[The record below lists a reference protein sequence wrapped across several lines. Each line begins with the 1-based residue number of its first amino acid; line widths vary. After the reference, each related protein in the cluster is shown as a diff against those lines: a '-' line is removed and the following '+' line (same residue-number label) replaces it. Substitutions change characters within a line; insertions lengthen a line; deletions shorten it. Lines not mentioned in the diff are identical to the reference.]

1 MVMALGLTA
10 CVDDEYRGGDTTPGD
25 GAVSFNNTV
34 APFTRAG
41 KTGKE
46 AADALGGK
54 FYVYGIKNETT
65 VGPGILSSENLV
77 FNNYKVTYTDG
88 SANTST
94 SNSTGWEYVGNTL
107 TTGETANIDNSG
119 TGTQTIKYWDY
130 NASSYTFYAFA
141 VANDDLENGKI
152 KVKKVTDVPLDAY
165 LNGYEMTV
173 TADADPTQLYL
184 SKRVEIMASAN
195 KDKTQVNEYGGRVN
209 MEFRNAMAKVRVGM
223 YETIPGYTLTIDAF
237 RIADNAAPTFGDMTT
252 VKTDGFAANIANN
265 KSGKAGTMTVIYKD
279 ENTTEVNVPAVL
291 FDATHDNVLTLG
303 NNLCQGKQL
312 GDKAT
317 GLVYDTDGGGYT
329 YVYPMEGN
337 GSNMKLKVD
346 FTLHSTVGET
356 IEVKNATAEVPAA
369 YLKWRPGYAYTY
381 IFKISDQTNAT
392 IGSLT
397 GLYPITFD
405 AVAINDGTGQE
416 EEISTTGTEVNIVT
430 MGYDPT
436 TKMITVG
443 QDDYNNGNTVY
454 ASFIANNS
462 LVAPASSNT
471 RLYIV
476 TTDDSD
482 TYPITEANVSGY
494 LEAYRLD
501 NTLLDQPVTVY
512 EQTIPSEA
520 FVSEVPVG
528 NGTTDMRTLSA
539 VSWTAGNHV
548 YAVEYTNTAG
558 TKYYKIVHVDG
569 YGGRTV
575 GTLSLSDNDITN
587 MGASVTPTLTV
598 DGVTPSN
605 ADVTYSLDYAGS
617 YGQAVPATVTIEN
630 DGTTGVKV
638 NIQAGTDPTTGSK
651 KYTVIAT
658 YNRRTYKAKFTVSQ

>member
-1 MVMALGLTA
+1 MALCLTA
-10 CVDDEYRGGDTTPGD
+10 CVDDEYSGDDTPLGE
-25 GAVSFNNTV
+25 GTVSFVNTV

-65 VGPGILSSENLV
+65 VGPGILTSDNLV
-77 FNNYKVTYTDG
+77 FQNYKVTYTDG
-88 SANTST
+88 SANSST

-107 TTGETANIDNSG
+107 TTGEAANMDNSG
-119 TGTQTIKYWDY
+119 AATQTIKYWDY

-141 VANDDLENGKI
+141 VANDDLENGNI
-152 KVKKVTDVPLDAY
+152 KVSKVTDYALDAY
-165 LNGYEMTV
+165 RNGYTVDV
-173 TADADPTQLYL
+173 TADADPTKLYL
-184 SKRVEIMASAN
+184 SKRVEIMSSAN
-195 KDKTQVNEYGGRVN
+195 KDQTQVNEYGGRVN

-237 RIADNAAPTFGDMTT
+237 RIADNASPAFGDMTT
-252 VKTDGFAANIANN
+252 AKTDGFAANLPYV
-265 KSGKAGTMTVIYKD
+265 KKGTAGTMSVIYKD
-279 ENTTEVNVPAVL
+279 ENTTEVNVPAVI
-291 FDATHDNVLTLG
+291 FNAAHDNVLALG
-303 NNLCQGKQL
+303 SNLCQGKQL

-317 GLVYDTDGGGYT
+317 GVVYDQAGGDYT
-329 YVYPMEGN
+329 CVYPMEGN

-405 AVAINDGTGQE
+405 AVAISDGTGQE
-416 EEISTTGTEVNIVT
+416 EEISTMGENVNIVT
-430 MGYDPT
+430 MGYDPA

-443 QDDYNNGNTVY
+443 QDDYNAGNTVY
-454 ASFIANNS
+454 ASFIYSNS
-462 LVAPASSNT
+462 LVAPSSSNT
-471 RLYIV
+471 KLYIV

-482 TYPITEANVSGY
+482 TYPINETNVSGY
-494 LEAYRLD
+494 LTAYASD
-501 NTLLDQPVTVY
+501 NTLVDQPVTVY
-512 EQTIPSEA
+512 EQTIPADA

-528 NGTTDMRTLSA
+528 DGTASMRTLTA
-539 VSWTAGNHV
+539 VSWTAGKHV

-558 TKYYKIVHVDG
+558 QKNYKIVHVDG
-569 YGGRTV
+569 YSGRTV
-575 GTLSLSDNDITN
+575 GTLSLSNDDITN
-587 MGASVTPTLTV
+587 MGATVTPTLTV
-598 DGVTPSN
+598 DGFTPSN
-605 ADVTYSLDYAGS
+605 ADVTYSLDYSGT
-617 YGQAVPATVTIEN
+617 YGQAVPSTVTVEN
-630 DGTTGVKV
+630 NGTTGVKV
-638 NIQAGTDPTTGSK
+638 NIPEGTAPTTGGK

-658 YNRRTYKAKFTVSQ
+658 YNRRTYKTTFSVSQ

>member
-1 MVMALGLTA
+1 MALCLTA
-10 CVDDEYRGGDTTPGD
+10 CVDDEYSGDDTTLGE
-25 GAVSFNNTV
+25 GTVSFGNTV

-65 VGPGILSSENLV
+65 VGPGILTSDNLV
-77 FNNYKVTYTDG
+77 FQNYKVTYTDG
-88 SANTST
+88 SANSST

-107 TTGETANIDNSG
+107 TTGEAANMDNSG
-119 TGTQTIKYWDY
+119 AATQTIKYWDY

-141 VANDDLENGKI
+141 VANDDLEKGNI
-152 KVKKVTDVPLDAY
+152 KVSKVTNYALDAY
-165 LNGYEMTV
+165 RNGYNVEV
-173 TADADPTQLYL
+173 TADADPTKLYL
-184 SKRVEIMASAN
+184 SKRVEITASTN

-237 RIADNAAPTFGDMTT
+237 RIADNASPAFGDMTT
-252 VKTDGFAANIANN
+252 AKTDGFAANLPYV
-265 KSGKAGTMTVIYKD
+265 KKGTAGTMSVIYKD
-279 ENTTEVNVPAVL
+279 KNTTEVNVPAVI
-291 FDATHDNVLTLG
+291 FNAAHDNVLALG
-303 NNLCQGKQL
+303 SNLCQGKQL

-317 GLVYDTDGGGYT
+317 GVVYDQSGGDYT
-329 YVYPMEGN
+329 CVYPMEGN
-337 GSNMKLKVD
+337 GNNMKLKVD

-405 AVAINDGTGQE
+405 AVAISDGTGQE
-416 EEISTTGTEVNIVT
+416 EEISTMGENVNIVT
-430 MGYDPT
+430 MGYDPA

-443 QDDYNNGNTVY
+443 QDDYNAGNTVY
-454 ASFIANNS
+454 ASFIYSNS
-462 LVAPASSNT
+462 LEAPSSSNT
-471 RLYIV
+471 KLYIV

-482 TYPITEANVSGY
+482 TYPINETNVSGY
-494 LEAYRLD
+494 LTAYASD
-501 NTLLDQPVTVY
+501 NTLVDQPVTVY
-512 EQTIPSEA
+512 EQTIPAEA

-528 NGTTDMRTLSA
+528 DGTASMRTLTA
-539 VSWTAGNHV
+539 VSWTAAKHV
-548 YAVEYTNTAG
+548 YAVEYTNMAG
-558 TKYYKIVHVDG
+558 QKIYKIVHVDG
-569 YGGRTV
+569 YSGRTV
-575 GTLSLSDNDITN
+575 GTLSLSNDDITN
-587 MGASVTPTLTV
+587 MGAAVTPTLTV
-598 DGVTPSN
+598 DGFTPSN
-605 ADVTYSLDYAGS
+605 ADVTYSLDYSGT
-617 YGQAVPATVTIEN
+617 YGQAVPSTVTVEN
-630 DGTTGVKV
+630 NGTTGVKV
-638 NIQAGTDPTTGSK
+638 NIPEGTAPTTGGK

-658 YNRRTYKAKFTVSQ
+658 YNRRTYKATFSVSQ

>member
-1 MVMALGLTA
+1 MALCLTA
-10 CVDDEYRGGDTTPGD
+10 CVDDEYSGDDTTLGE
-25 GAVSFNNTV
+25 GTVSFGNTV

-65 VGPGILSSENLV
+65 VGPGILTSDNLV
-77 FNNYKVTYTDG
+77 FQNYKVTYTDG
-88 SANTST
+88 SANSST

-107 TTGETANIDNSG
+107 TTGEAANMDNSG
-119 TGTQTIKYWDY
+119 AATQTIKYWDY

-141 VANDDLENGKI
+141 VANDDLEKGNI
-152 KVKKVTDVPLDAY
+152 KVSKVTNYALDAY
-165 LNGYEMTV
+165 RNGYNVEV
-173 TADADPTQLYL
+173 TADADPTKLYL
-184 SKRVEIMASAN
+184 SKRVEITASTN

-237 RIADNAAPTFGDMTT
+237 RIADNASPAFGDMTT
-252 VKTDGFAANIANN
+252 AKTDGFAANLPYV
-265 KSGKAGTMTVIYKD
+265 KKGTAGTMSVIYKD
-279 ENTTEVNVPAVL
+279 KNTTEVNVPAVI
-291 FDATHDNVLTLG
+291 FNAAHDNVLALG
-303 NNLCQGKQL
+303 SNLCQGTQL

-317 GLVYDTDGGGYT
+317 GVVYDQSGGDYT
-329 YVYPMEGN
+329 CVYPMEGN

-405 AVAINDGTGQE
+405 AVAISDGTGQE
-416 EEISTTGTEVNIVT
+416 EEISTMGENVNIVT
-430 MGYDPT
+430 MGYDPA

-443 QDDYNNGNTVY
+443 QDDYNAGNTVY
-454 ASFIANNS
+454 ASFIYSNS
-462 LVAPASSNT
+462 LVDPSSSNT
-471 RLYIV
+471 KLYIV

-482 TYPITEANVSGY
+482 TYPINETNVSGY
-494 LEAYRLD
+494 LTAYASD
-501 NTLLDQPVTVY
+501 NNLVDQPVTVY
-512 EQTIPSEA
+512 EQTIPAEA

-528 NGTTDMRTLSA
+528 DGTASMRTLTA
-539 VSWTAGNHV
+539 VSWTAAKHV

-558 TKYYKIVHVDG
+558 QKIYKIVHVDG
-569 YGGRTV
+569 YSGRTV
-575 GTLSLSDNDITN
+575 GTLSLSNDDITN
-587 MGASVTPTLTV
+587 MGAAVTPTLTV
-598 DGVTPSN
+598 DGFTPSN
-605 ADVTYSLDYAGS
+605 ADVTYSLDYSGT
-617 YGQAVPATVTIEN
+617 YGQAVPSTVTVEN
-630 DGTTGVKV
+630 NGTTGVKV
-638 NIQAGTDPTTGSK
+638 NIPEGTDPTTGGK

-658 YNRRTYKAKFTVSQ
+658 YNRRTYKATFSVSQ

>member
-1 MVMALGLTA
+1 MALCLTA
-10 CVDDEYRGGDTTPGD
+10 CVDDEYSGDDTTLGE
-25 GAVSFNNTV
+25 GTVSFVNTV

-54 FYVYGIKNETT
+54 FYVYGIKNEIT
-65 VGPGILSSENLV
+65 VGPGILTSDNLV
-77 FNNYKVTYTDG
+77 FQNYKVTYTDG
-88 SANTST
+88 SANSST

-107 TTGETANIDNSG
+107 TTGEAANMDNSG
-119 TGTQTIKYWDY
+119 AATQTIKYWDY

-141 VANDDLENGKI
+141 VANDDLENGNI
-152 KVKKVTDVPLDAY
+152 KVSKVTDYALDAY
-165 LNGYEMTV
+165 RNGYTVDV
-173 TADADPTQLYL
+173 TADADPTKLYL
-184 SKRVEIMASAN
+184 SKRVEIMSSAN
-195 KDKTQVNEYGGRVN
+195 KDQTQVNEYGGRVN

-237 RIADNAAPTFGDMTT
+237 RIADNASPAFGDMTT
-252 VKTDGFAANIANN
+252 AKTDGFAANLPYV
-265 KSGKAGTMTVIYKD
+265 KKGTAGTMSVIYKD
-279 ENTTEVNVPAVL
+279 ENTTEVNVPAVI
-291 FDATHDNVLTLG
+291 FNAAHDNVLALG
-303 NNLCQGKQL
+303 SNLCQGKQL

-317 GLVYDTDGGGYT
+317 GVVYDYDGGDYT
-329 YVYPMEGN
+329 CVYPMEGN

-405 AVAINDGTGQE
+405 AVAISDGTGQE
-416 EEISTTGTEVNIVT
+416 EEISTMGENVNIVT
-430 MGYDPT
+430 MGYDPA

-443 QDDYNNGNTVY
+443 QDDYNAGNTVY
-454 ASFIANNS
+454 ASFIYSNS
-462 LVAPASSNT
+462 LVAPSSSNT
-471 RLYIV
+471 KLYIV

-482 TYPITEANVSGY
+482 TYPINETNVSGY
-494 LEAYRLD
+494 LTAYASD
-501 NTLLDQPVTVY
+501 NTLVDQPVTVY
-512 EQTIPSEA
+512 EQTIPADA

-528 NGTTDMRTLSA
+528 DGTASMRTLTA
-539 VSWTAGNHV
+539 VSWTAGKHV

-558 TKYYKIVHVDG
+558 QKNYKIVHVDG
-569 YGGRTV
+569 YSGRTV
-575 GTLSLSDNDITN
+575 GTLSLSNDDITN
-587 MGASVTPTLTV
+587 MGAAVTPTLTV
-598 DGVTPSN
+598 DGFTPSN
-605 ADVTYSLDYAGS
+605 ADVTYSLDYSGT
-617 YGQAVPATVTIEN
+617 YGQAVPSTVTVEN
-630 DGTTGVKV
+630 NGTTGVKV
-638 NIQAGTDPTTGSK
+638 NIPEGTAPTTGGK

-658 YNRRTYKAKFTVSQ
+658 YNRRTYKTTFSVSQ

>member
-1 MVMALGLTA
+1 MALCLTA
-10 CVDDEYRGGDTTPGD
+10 CVDDEYSGDDTTLGE
-25 GAVSFNNTV
+25 GTVSFGNTV

-65 VGPGILSSENLV
+65 VGPGILTSDNLV
-77 FNNYKVTYTDG
+77 FQNYKVTYTDG
-88 SANTST
+88 SANSST

-107 TTGETANIDNSG
+107 TTGEAANMDNSG
-119 TGTQTIKYWDY
+119 AAAQTIKYWDY

-141 VANDDLENGKI
+141 VANDDLEKGNI
-152 KVKKVTDVPLDAY
+152 KVSKVTDYALDAY
-165 LNGYEMTV
+165 RNGYNVKV
-173 TADADPTQLYL
+173 TADADPTKLYL
-184 SKRVEIMASAN
+184 SKRVEIMSSAN
-195 KDKTQVNEYGGRVN
+195 KDHTQVNEYGGRVN

-237 RIADNAAPTFGDMTT
+237 RIADNASPAFGDMTT
-252 VKTDGFAANIANN
+252 AKTDGFAANLPYV
-265 KSGKAGTMTVIYKD
+265 KKGTAGTMSVIYKD
-279 ENTTEVNVPAVL
+279 ENTTEVNVPAVI
-291 FDATHDNVLTLG
+291 FNAAHDNVLALG
-303 NNLCQGKQL
+303 SNLCKGKQL

-317 GLVYDTDGGGYT
+317 GVVYDQSGGDYT
-329 YVYPMEGN
+329 CVYPMEGN

-405 AVAINDGTGQE
+405 AVAISDGTGQE
-416 EEISTTGTEVNIVT
+416 EEISTMGENVNIVT
-430 MGYDPT
+430 MGYDPA

-443 QDDYNNGNTVY
+443 QDDYNAGNTVY
-454 ASFIANNS
+454 ASFIYSNS
-462 LVAPASSNT
+462 LVAPSSSNT
-471 RLYIV
+471 KLYIV

-482 TYPITEANVSGY
+482 TYPINETNVSGY
-494 LEAYRLD
+494 LTAYASD
-501 NTLLDQPVTVY
+501 NTLVDQPVTVY
-512 EQTIPSEA
+512 EQTIPADA

-528 NGTTDMRTLSA
+528 DGTASMRTLTA
-539 VSWTAGNHV
+539 VSWTAAKHV

-558 TKYYKIVHVDG
+558 QKNYKIVHVDG
-569 YGGRTV
+569 YSGRTV
-575 GTLSLSDNDITN
+575 GTLSLSNDDITN
-587 MGASVTPTLTV
+587 MGAAVTPTLTV
-598 DGVTPSN
+598 DGFTPSN
-605 ADVTYSLDYAGS
+605 ADVTYSLDYSGT
-617 YGQAVPATVTIEN
+617 YGQAVPSTVTVEN
-630 DGTTGVKV
+630 NGTTGVKV
-638 NIQAGTDPTTGSK
+638 NIPEGTAPTTGGK

-658 YNRRTYKAKFTVSQ
+658 YNRRTYKTTFSVSQ

>member
-1 MVMALGLTA
+1 MALCLTA
-10 CVDDEYRGGDTTPGD
+10 CVDDEYSGDDTPLGE
-25 GAVSFNNTV
+25 GTVSFVNTV

-65 VGPGILSSENLV
+65 VGPGILTSDNLV
-77 FNNYKVTYTDG
+77 FQNYKVTYTDG
-88 SANTST
+88 SANSST

-107 TTGETANIDNSG
+107 TTGEAANMDNSG
-119 TGTQTIKYWDY
+119 AATQTIKYWDY

-141 VANDDLENGKI
+141 VANDDLENGNI
-152 KVKKVTDVPLDAY
+152 KVSKVTDYALDAY
-165 LNGYEMTV
+165 RNGYTVDV
-173 TADADPTQLYL
+173 TADADPTKLYL
-184 SKRVEIMASAN
+184 SKRVEIMSSAN
-195 KDKTQVNEYGGRVN
+195 KDQTQVNEYGGRVN

-237 RIADNAAPTFGDMTT
+237 RIADNASPAFGDMTT
-252 VKTDGFAANIANN
+252 AKTDGFAANLPYV
-265 KSGKAGTMTVIYKD
+265 KKGTAGTMSVIYKD
-279 ENTTEVNVPAVL
+279 ENTTEVNVPAVI
-291 FDATHDNVLTLG
+291 FNAAHDNVLALG
-303 NNLCQGKQL
+303 SNLCQGKQL

-317 GLVYDTDGGGYT
+317 GVVYDYDGGDYT
-329 YVYPMEGN
+329 CVYPMEGN

-405 AVAINDGTGQE
+405 AVAISDGTGQE
-416 EEISTTGTEVNIVT
+416 EEISTMGENVNIVT
-430 MGYDPT
+430 MGYDPA

-443 QDDYNNGNTVY
+443 QDDYNAGNTVY
-454 ASFIANNS
+454 ASFIYSNS
-462 LVAPASSNT
+462 LVAPSSSNT
-471 RLYIV
+471 KLYIV

-482 TYPITEANVSGY
+482 TYPINETNVSGY
-494 LEAYRLD
+494 LTAYASD
-501 NTLLDQPVTVY
+501 NTLVDQPVTVY
-512 EQTIPSEA
+512 EQTIPADA

-528 NGTTDMRTLSA
+528 DGTASMRTLTA
-539 VSWTAGNHV
+539 VSWTAGKHV

-558 TKYYKIVHVDG
+558 QKNYKIVHVDG
-569 YGGRTV
+569 YSGRTV
-575 GTLSLSDNDITN
+575 GTLSLSNDDITN
-587 MGASVTPTLTV
+587 MGATVTPTLTV
-598 DGVTPSN
+598 DGFTPSN
-605 ADVTYSLDYAGS
+605 ADVTYSLDYSGT
-617 YGQAVPATVTIEN
+617 YGQAVPSTVTVEN
-630 DGTTGVKV
+630 NGTTGVKV
-638 NIQAGTDPTTGSK
+638 NIPEGTAPTTGGK

-658 YNRRTYKAKFTVSQ
+658 YNRRTYKTTFSVSQ

>member
-1 MVMALGLTA
+1 MALCLTA
-10 CVDDEYRGGDTTPGD
+10 CVDDEYSGDDTPLGE
-25 GAVSFNNTV
+25 GTVSFVNTV

-65 VGPGILSSENLV
+65 VGPGILTSDNLV
-77 FNNYKVTYTDG
+77 FQNYKVTYTDG
-88 SANTST
+88 SANSST

-107 TTGETANIDNSG
+107 TTGEAANMDNSG
-119 TGTQTIKYWDY
+119 AATQTIKYWDY

-141 VANDDLENGKI
+141 VANDDLENGNI
-152 KVKKVTDVPLDAY
+152 KVSKVTDYALDAY
-165 LNGYEMTV
+165 RNGYTVDV
-173 TADADPTQLYL
+173 TADADPTKLYL
-184 SKRVEIMASAN
+184 SKRVEIMSSAN
-195 KDKTQVNEYGGRVN
+195 KDQTQVNEYGGRVN

-237 RIADNAAPTFGDMTT
+237 RIADNASPAFGDMTT
-252 VKTDGFAANIANN
+252 AKTDGFAANLPYV
-265 KSGKAGTMTVIYKD
+265 KKGTAGTMSVIYKD
-279 ENTTEVNVPAVL
+279 ENTTEVNVPAVI
-291 FDATHDNVLTLG
+291 FNAAHDNVLALG
-303 NNLCQGKQL
+303 SNLCQGKQL

-317 GLVYDTDGGGYT
+317 GVVYDYDGGDYT
-329 YVYPMEGN
+329 CVYPMEGN

-405 AVAINDGTGQE
+405 AVAISDGTGQE
-416 EEISTTGTEVNIVT
+416 EEISTMGENVNIVT
-430 MGYDPT
+430 MGYDPA

-443 QDDYNNGNTVY
+443 QDDYNAGNTVY
-454 ASFIANNS
+454 ASFIYSNS
-462 LVAPASSNT
+462 LVAPSSSNT
-471 RLYIV
+471 KLYIV

-482 TYPITEANVSGY
+482 TYPINETNVSGY
-494 LEAYRLD
+494 LTAYASD
-501 NTLLDQPVTVY
+501 NTLVDQPVTVY
-512 EQTIPSEA
+512 EQTIPADA

-528 NGTTDMRTLSA
+528 DGTASMRTLTA
-539 VSWTAGNHV
+539 VSWTAGKHV

-558 TKYYKIVHVDG
+558 QKNYKIVHVDG
-569 YGGRTV
+569 YSGRTV
-575 GTLSLSDNDITN
+575 GTLSLSNDDITN
-587 MGASVTPTLTV
+587 MGAAVTPTLTV
-598 DGVTPSN
+598 DGFTPSN
-605 ADVTYSLDYAGS
+605 ADVTYSLDYSGT
-617 YGQAVPATVTIEN
+617 YGQAVPSTVTVEN
-630 DGTTGVKV
+630 NGTTGVKV
-638 NIQAGTDPTTGSK
+638 NIPEGTAPTTGGK

-658 YNRRTYKAKFTVSQ
+658 YNRRTYKTTFSVSQ

>member
-1 MVMALGLTA
+1 MALCLTA
-10 CVDDEYRGGDTTPGD
+10 CVDDEYSGDDTTLGE
-25 GAVSFNNTV
+25 GTVSFGNTV

-65 VGPGILSSENLV
+65 VGPGILTSDNLV
-77 FNNYKVTYTDG
+77 FQNYKVTYTDG
-88 SANTST
+88 SANSST

-107 TTGETANIDNSG
+107 TTGEAANMDNSG
-119 TGTQTIKYWDY
+119 AATQTIKYWDY

-141 VANDDLENGKI
+141 VANDDLEKGNI
-152 KVKKVTDVPLDAY
+152 KVSKVTNYALDAY
-165 LNGYEMTV
+165 RNGYNVEV
-173 TADADPTQLYL
+173 TADADPTKLYL
-184 SKRVEIMASAN
+184 SKRVEITASTN

-237 RIADNAAPTFGDMTT
+237 RIADNASPAFGDMTT
-252 VKTDGFAANIANN
+252 AKTDGFAANLPYV
-265 KSGKAGTMTVIYKD
+265 KKGTAGTMSVIYKD
-279 ENTTEVNVPAVL
+279 KNTTEVNVPAVI
-291 FDATHDNVLTLG
+291 FNAAHDNVLALG
-303 NNLCQGKQL
+303 SNLCQGKQL

-317 GLVYDTDGGGYT
+317 GVVYDQSGGDYT
-329 YVYPMEGN
+329 CVYPMEGN
-337 GSNMKLKVD
+337 GNNMKLKVD

-356 IEVKNATAEVPAA
+356 IEVKNATAEVPAT

-405 AVAINDGTGQE
+405 AVAISDGTGQE
-416 EEISTTGTEVNIVT
+416 EEISTMGENVNIVT
-430 MGYDPT
+430 MGYDPA

-443 QDDYNNGNTVY
+443 QDDYNAGNTVY
-454 ASFIANNS
+454 ASFIYSNS
-462 LVAPASSNT
+462 LVAPSSSNT
-471 RLYIV
+471 KLYIV

-482 TYPITEANVSGY
+482 TYPINETNVSGY
-494 LEAYRLD
+494 LTAYASD
-501 NTLLDQPVTVY
+501 NTLVDQPVTVY
-512 EQTIPSEA
+512 EQTIPAEA

-528 NGTTDMRTLSA
+528 DGTASMRTLTA
-539 VSWTAGNHV
+539 VSWTAAKHV

-558 TKYYKIVHVDG
+558 QKNYKIVHIDG
-569 YGGRTV
+569 YSGRTV
-575 GTLSLSDNDITN
+575 GTLSLSNDDITN
-587 MGASVTPTLTV
+587 MGAAVTPTLTV
-598 DGVTPSN
+598 DGFTPSN
-605 ADVTYSLDYAGS
+605 ADVTYSLDYSGT
-617 YGQAVPATVTIEN
+617 YGQAVPSTVTVEN
-630 DGTTGVKV
+630 NGTTGVKV
-638 NIQAGTDPTTGSK
+638 NIPEGTAPTTGGK

-658 YNRRTYKAKFTVSQ
+658 YNRRTYKTTFSVSQ

>member
-1 MVMALGLTA
+1 MALCLTA
-10 CVDDEYRGGDTTPGD
+10 CVDDEYSGDDTTLGE
-25 GAVSFNNTV
+25 GTVSFGNTV

-65 VGPGILSSENLV
+65 VGPGILTSDNLV
-77 FNNYKVTYTDG
+77 FQNYKVTYTDG
-88 SANTST
+88 SANSST

-107 TTGETANIDNSG
+107 TTGEADHMDNSG
-119 TGTQTIKYWDY
+119 AATQTIKYWDY

-141 VANDDLENGKI
+141 VANDDLEKGNI
-152 KVKKVTDVPLDAY
+152 KVSKVTNYALDAY
-165 LNGYEMTV
+165 RNGYNVEV
-173 TADADPTQLYL
+173 TADADPTKLYL
-184 SKRVEIMASAN
+184 SKRVEITASTN
-195 KDKTQVNEYGGRVN
+195 KDKTLVNEYGGRVN

-237 RIADNAAPTFGDMTT
+237 RIADNASPAFGDMTT
-252 VKTDGFAANIANN
+252 AKTDGFAANLPYV
-265 KSGKAGTMTVIYKD
+265 KKGTAGTMSVIYKD
-279 ENTTEVNVPAVL
+279 KNTTEVNVPAVI
-291 FDATHDNVLTLG
+291 FNAAHDNVLALG
-303 NNLCQGKQL
+303 SNLCQGTQL

-317 GLVYDTDGGGYT
+317 GVVYDQSGGGYT
-329 YVYPMEGN
+329 CVYPMEGN
-337 GSNMKLKVD
+337 GNNMKLKVD

-405 AVAINDGTGQE
+405 AVAISDGTGQE
-416 EEISTTGTEVNIVT
+416 EEISTMGENVNIVT
-430 MGYDPT
+430 MGYDPA

-443 QDDYNNGNTVY
+443 QDDYNAGNTVY
-454 ASFIANNS
+454 ASFIYSNS
-462 LVAPASSNT
+462 LVAPSSSNT
-471 RLYIV
+471 KLYIV

-482 TYPITEANVSGY
+482 TYPINETNVSGY
-494 LEAYRLD
+494 LTAYASD
-501 NTLLDQPVTVY
+501 NTLVDQPVTVY
-512 EQTIPSEA
+512 EQTIPADA

-528 NGTTDMRTLSA
+528 DGTESMRTLTA
-539 VSWTAGNHV
+539 VSWTAAKHV

-558 TKYYKIVHVDG
+558 QKSYKIVHVDG
-569 YGGRTV
+569 YSGRTV
-575 GTLSLSDNDITN
+575 GTLSLSNDDITN
-587 MGASVTPTLTV
+587 MGAAVTPTLTV
-598 DGVTPSN
+598 DGFTPLN
-605 ADVTYSLDYAGS
+605 ADVTYSLDYSGT
-617 YGQAVPATVTIEN
+617 YGQAVPSTVTVEN
-630 DGTTGVKV
+630 NGTTGVKV
-638 NIQAGTDPTTGSK
+638 NIPEGTAPTTGGK

-658 YNRRTYKAKFTVSQ
+658 YNRRTYKATFSVSQ

>member
-1 MVMALGLTA
+1 MALCLTA
-10 CVDDEYRGGDTTPGD
+10 CVDDEYSGDDTTLGE
-25 GAVSFNNTV
+25 GTVSFGNTV

-41 KTGKE
+41 KTGKD

-65 VGPGILSSENLV
+65 VGPGILTSDNLV
-77 FNNYKVTYTDG
+77 FQNYKVTYTDG
-88 SANTST
+88 SANSST

-107 TTGETANIDNSG
+107 TTGEADNMDNSG
-119 TGTQTIKYWDY
+119 AATQTIKYWDY

-141 VANDDLENGKI
+141 VANDDLEKGNI
-152 KVKKVTDVPLDAY
+152 TVSKVTNYALDAY
-165 LNGYEMTV
+165 RNGYTVGV
-173 TADADPTQLYL
+173 TADADPTKLYF
-184 SKRVEIMASAN
+184 SKRVEITASTN

-237 RIADNAAPTFGDMTT
+237 RIADNASPAFGDMTT
-252 VKTDGFAANIANN
+252 AKTDGFAANLPYV
-265 KSGKAGTMTVIYKD
+265 KKGTAGTMSVIYKD
-279 ENTTEVNVPAVL
+279 KNTTEVNVPAVI
-291 FDATHDNVLTLG
+291 FNAAHDNVLALG
-303 NNLCQGKQL
+303 SNLCQGKQL

-317 GLVYDTDGGGYT
+317 GVVYDQSGGDYT
-329 YVYPMEGN
+329 CVYPMEGN
-337 GSNMKLKVD
+337 GNNMKLKVD

-405 AVAINDGTGQE
+405 AVAISDGTGQE
-416 EEISTTGTEVNIVT
+416 EEISTMGENVNIVT
-430 MGYDPT
+430 MGYDPA

-443 QDDYNNGNTVY
+443 QDDYNAGNTVY
-454 ASFIANNS
+454 ASFIYSNS
-462 LVAPASSNT
+462 LVAPSSSNT
-471 RLYIV
+471 KLYIV

-482 TYPITEANVSGY
+482 TYPINETNVSGY
-494 LEAYRLD
+494 LTAYASD
-501 NTLLDQPVTVY
+501 NTLVDQPVTVY
-512 EQTIPSEA
+512 EQTIPADA

-528 NGTTDMRTLSA
+528 DGTASMRTLTA
-539 VSWTAGNHV
+539 VSWTAAKHV

-558 TKYYKIVHVDG
+558 QKIYKIVHVDG
-569 YGGRTV
+569 YSGRTV
-575 GTLSLSDNDITN
+575 GTLSLSNDDITN
-587 MGASVTPTLTV
+587 MGAAVTPTLTV
-598 DGVTPSN
+598 DGFTPSN
-605 ADVTYSLDYAGS
+605 ADVTYSLDYSGT
-617 YGQAVPATVTIEN
+617 YGQAVPTTVTVEN
-630 DGTTGVKV
+630 SGTTGVKV
-638 NIQAGTDPTTGSK
+638 NIPEGTAPTTGGK

-658 YNRRTYKAKFTVSQ
+658 YNRRTYKTTFSVSL

>member
-1 MVMALGLTA
+1 MALCLTA
-10 CVDDEYRGGDTTPGD
+10 CVDDEYSGDDTTLGE
-25 GAVSFNNTV
+25 GTVSFGNTV

-65 VGPGILSSENLV
+65 VGPGILTSDNLV
-77 FNNYKVTYTDG
+77 FQNYKVTYTDG
-88 SANTST
+88 SANSST

-107 TTGETANIDNSG
+107 TTGEAANMDNSG
-119 TGTQTIKYWDY
+119 AATQTIKYWDY

-141 VANDDLENGKI
+141 VANDDLEKGNI
-152 KVKKVTDVPLDAY
+152 KVSKVTDYALDAY
-165 LNGYEMTV
+165 RNGYNVEV
-173 TADADPTQLYL
+173 TADADPTKLYL
-184 SKRVEIMASAN
+184 SKRVEITASTN

-237 RIADNAAPTFGDMTT
+237 RIADNASPAFGDMTT
-252 VKTDGFAANIANN
+252 AKTDGFAANLPYV
-265 KSGKAGTMTVIYKD
+265 KKGTAGTMSVIYKD
-279 ENTTEVNVPAVL
+279 KNTTEVNVPAVI
-291 FDATHDNVLTLG
+291 FNAAHDNVLALG
-303 NNLCQGKQL
+303 SNLCQGKQL

-317 GLVYDTDGGGYT
+317 GVVYDQSGGDYT
-329 YVYPMEGN
+329 CVYPMEGN

-405 AVAINDGTGQE
+405 AVAISDGTGQE
-416 EEISTTGTEVNIVT
+416 EEISTMGENVNIVT
-430 MGYDPT
+430 MGYDPA

-443 QDDYNNGNTVY
+443 QDDYNAGNTVY
-454 ASFIANNS
+454 ASFIYSNS
-462 LVAPASSNT
+462 LVAPSSSNT
-471 RLYIV
+471 KLYIV

-482 TYPITEANVSGY
+482 TYPINETNVSGY
-494 LEAYRLD
+494 LTAYASD
-501 NTLLDQPVTVY
+501 NTLVDQPVTVY
-512 EQTIPSEA
+512 EQTIPAEA

-528 NGTTDMRTLSA
+528 DGTESMRTLTA
-539 VSWTAGNHV
+539 VSWTAAKHV

-558 TKYYKIVHVDG
+558 QKNYKIVHVDG
-569 YGGRTV
+569 YSGRTV
-575 GTLSLSDNDITN
+575 GTLSLSNDDITN
-587 MGASVTPTLTV
+587 MGAAVTPTLTV
-598 DGVTPSN
+598 DGFTPSN
-605 ADVTYSLDYAGS
+605 ADVTYSLDYSGT
-617 YGQAVPATVTIEN
+617 YGQAVPTTVTVEN
-630 DGTTGVKV
+630 NGTTGVKV
-638 NIQAGTDPTTGSK
+638 NIPEGTTPTTGGK

-658 YNRRTYKAKFTVSQ
+658 YNRRTYKTTFSVSQ

>member
-1 MVMALGLTA
+1 MALCLTA
-10 CVDDEYRGGDTTPGD
+10 CVDDEYSGDDTTLGE
-25 GAVSFNNTV
+25 GTVSFVNTV

-54 FYVYGIKNETT
+54 FYVYGIKNEIT
-65 VGPGILSSENLV
+65 VGPGILTSDNLV
-77 FNNYKVTYTDG
+77 FQNYKVTYTDG
-88 SANTST
+88 SANSST

-107 TTGETANIDNSG
+107 TTGEAANMDNSG
-119 TGTQTIKYWDY
+119 AATQTIKYWDY

-141 VANDDLENGKI
+141 VANDDLENGNI
-152 KVKKVTDVPLDAY
+152 KVSKVTDYKLDAY
-165 LNGYEMTV
+165 RNGYTVDV
-173 TADADPTQLYL
+173 TADADPTKLYL
-184 SKRVEIMASAN
+184 SKRVEIMSSAN
-195 KDKTQVNEYGGRVN
+195 KDQTQVNEYGGRVN

-237 RIADNAAPTFGDMTT
+237 RIADNASPAFGDMTT
-252 VKTDGFAANIANN
+252 AKTDGFAANLPYV
-265 KSGKAGTMTVIYKD
+265 KKGTAGTMSVIYKD
-279 ENTTEVNVPAVL
+279 ENTTEVNVPAVI
-291 FDATHDNVLTLG
+291 FNAAHDNVLALG
-303 NNLCQGKQL
+303 SNLCQGKQL

-317 GLVYDTDGGGYT
+317 GVVYDYDGGDYT
-329 YVYPMEGN
+329 CVYPMEGN

-405 AVAINDGTGQE
+405 AVAISDGTGQE
-416 EEISTTGTEVNIVT
+416 EEISTMGENVNIVT
-430 MGYDPT
+430 MGYDPA

-443 QDDYNNGNTVY
+443 QDDYNAGNTVY
-454 ASFIANNS
+454 ASFIYSNS
-462 LVAPASSNT
+462 LVAPSSSNT
-471 RLYIV
+471 KLYIV

-482 TYPITEANVSGY
+482 TYPINETNVSGY
-494 LEAYRLD
+494 LTAYASD
-501 NTLLDQPVTVY
+501 NTLVDQPVTVY
-512 EQTIPSEA
+512 EQTIPADA

-528 NGTTDMRTLSA
+528 DGTASMRTLTA
-539 VSWTAGNHV
+539 VSWTAGKHV

-558 TKYYKIVHVDG
+558 QKNYKIVHVDG
-569 YGGRTV
+569 YSGRTV
-575 GTLSLSDNDITN
+575 GTLSLSNDDITN
-587 MGASVTPTLTV
+587 MGAAVTPTLTV
-598 DGVTPSN
+598 DGFTPSN
-605 ADVTYSLDYAGS
+605 ADVTYSLDYSGT
-617 YGQAVPATVTIEN
+617 YGQAVPSTVTVEN
-630 DGTTGVKV
+630 NGTTGVKV
-638 NIQAGTDPTTGSK
+638 NIPEGTAPTTGGK

-658 YNRRTYKAKFTVSQ
+658 YNRRTYKTTFSVSQ